1 MSEDVLK
8 TLLQSISSKS
18 QRVHLQDYLDSLS
31 RDVVSLVFVFIGV
44 YHSLPMFFFLII
56 SDSEINT

>member
-44 YHSLPMFFFLII
+44 YHSLPMFFF
-56 SDSEINT
+56 